1 MIFWGEA
8 VGVSP
13 LSPNSQMRCSPRGSH
28 SHIIGFI
35 HATHPS
41 PPEAEGVGV
50 GRTKL
55 AGEHTRVGT
64 RRHDS
69 NSNARAAVSLRAPT

>member
-1 MIFWGEA
+1 MAGCLASKPQLADAMFA
-8 VGVSP
+8 AGVS
-13 LSPNSQMRCSPRGSH
+13 LTHHRVYSCNASQS
-28 SHIIGFI
+28 
-35 HATHPS
+35 
-41 PPEAEGVGV
+41 PEAEGVGV
-50 GRTKL
+50 GRTNTL